1 MDIEIPREL
10 ADAEQVPEDLD
21 ANVVGPYMF
30 PTPRRRRTAGL
41 VYAVAGGVALI
52 GAMAGLP
59 AGMFGVAAIFV
70 LLAAYH
76 AWTATHVEV
85 DEQQAFGI
93 AGRHI
98 DFPVGHASGAIRF
111 EGIRSHPVWN
121 ILLYDAV
128 DPPTR
133 RALVQI
139 DAVSGEL
146 CRDVY
151 VEEV

>member
-30 PTPRRRRTAGL
+30 PTPRRRRTAGI
-41 VYAVAGGVALI
+41 VYAVAGAFALI
-52 GAMAGLP
+52 GALVGLP
-59 AGMFGVAAIFV
+59 DGMYVVAGAFI
-70 LLAAYH
+70 LLAVYH

-93 AGRHI
+93 AGRNI

-121 ILLYDAV
+121 ILLYDAH
-128 DPPTR
+128 DPPTK

-139 DAVSGEL
+139 DAVGGEL
-146 CRDVY
+146 RRDVY
-151 VEEV
+151 IEEV